1 MKEFLAEHS
10 EEIDSA
16 ERRVRGE
23 QTDWRIVGKH
33 YVREDFLSFVNADKG
48 TNIEAWTT
56 KFLEALNNLGLPL
69 DEMRAQGYDG
79 ASVMSDHVN
88 GVQARIKQQN
98 RKAVYIHCRAHVLN
112 LCIVHSS
119 KLPLIRNMKGVCDQE
134 YHGYSS
140 RSCVGFQVLSQKGAR
155 FRRTA
160 HEQRR
165 GLGGDG
171 KAFEAESSL

>member
-1 MKEFLAEHS
+1 MLFSSERRLTFFISRRRPALKEFLAEHS
-10 EEIDSA
+10 EDIDSA

-23 QTDWRIVGKH
+23 QTDWRIVGKR

-48 TNIEAWTT
+48 TNVEALTT
-56 KFLEALNNLGLPL
+56 NFLEVLNNLGLPL

-79 ASVMSDHVN
+79 ASVMSGHVN

-119 KLPLIRNMKGVCDQE
+119 KLPPIRNMK
-134 YHGYSS
+134 
-140 RSCVGFQVLSQKGAR
+140 
-155 FRRTA
+155 
-160 HEQRR
+160 
-165 GLGGDG
+165 
-171 KAFEAESSL
+171 

>member
-1 MKEFLAEHS
+1 MLFASELRSTFLISRRRPALKEFLAEHS
-10 EEIDSA
+10 EDMDSA

-48 TNIEAWTT
+48 TNAEALTT

-79 ASVMSDHVN
+79 ASFMSGHVN

-98 RKAVYIHCRAHVLN
+98 RKAVYSLSSPCAKPLHCTLFETTAY
-112 LCIVHSS
+112 
-119 KLPLIRNMKGVCDQE
+119 QE
-134 YHGYSS
+134 YEMSM
-140 RSCVGFQVLSQKGAR
+140 
-155 FRRTA
+155 
-160 HEQRR
+160 
-165 GLGGDG
+165 
-171 KAFEAESSL
+171 

>member
-1 MKEFLAEHS
+1 MLFTSERRSTFLISRRRPALKEFLAEHS
-10 EEIDSA
+10 EDIDSA

-48 TNIEAWTT
+48 TNAEAWTT

-79 ASVMSDHVN
+79 ASVISGHVN

-119 KLPLIRNMKGVCDQE
+119 KLPLIRNMK
-134 YHGYSS
+134 
-140 RSCVGFQVLSQKGAR
+140 
-155 FRRTA
+155 
-160 HEQRR
+160 
-165 GLGGDG
+165 
-171 KAFEAESSL
+171 